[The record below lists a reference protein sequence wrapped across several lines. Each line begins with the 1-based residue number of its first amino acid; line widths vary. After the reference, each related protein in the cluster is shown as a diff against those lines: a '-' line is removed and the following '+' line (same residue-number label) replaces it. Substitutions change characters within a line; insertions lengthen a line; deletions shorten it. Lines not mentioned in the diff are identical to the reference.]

1 MKKELRKGI
10 IAILVVL
17 GLGFGF
23 YSLNQYKKEKEEKFR
38 IEKIRADNEAIK
50 QAKIADSI
58 HKEEEEKMNLM
69 MNACPFCNKQM
80 GDKHYYMDEIGT
92 IFTDFTEIKGN
103 YKEFCSIKCCE
114 DYLAKDEAE
123 YYKTHTDDDGS
134 NAYSNP
140 VLDRADE
147 DSNPNR
153 TTCPQ
158 CNGSG
163 YETGGIVNGER
174 EEIICRM
181 CHGSGKG
188 HY

>member
-1 MKKELRKGI
+1 MKNIGCVLLF
-10 IAILVVL
+10 AVVVVA
-17 GLGFGF
+17 LGFGLN
-23 YSLNQYKKEKEEKFR
+23 SLHHEKLEKD
-38 IEKIRADNEAIK
+38 EKIRIEEIRIDK

-58 HKEEEEKMNLM
+58 SIAKQILLQ
-69 MNACPFCNKQM
+69 NACFFCKKQIA
-80 GDKHYYMDEIGT
+80 DKSYNIENDGT
-92 IFTDFTEIKGN
+92 F
-103 YKEFCSIKCCE
+103 KEYTNINGSHAMFCSIKCCE
-114 DYLAKDEAE
+114 AYLAKDEAE
-123 YYKTHTDDDGS
+123 YNKTHTDDDGS

-163 YETGGIVNGER
+163 YESGGIVNGEKQ
-174 EEIICRM
+174 EIICRM